1 MHESFLH
8 PWRHHHGT
16 DDQPKPAPYDSGQ
29 LQPRRDGPMTLT
41 EVLDA
46 IDSKRAEIQN
56 SASAVFYKLDELAK
70 TELPKLRAFAT
81 AAESDPLVH
90 EAVLLVEA
98 ELPPGVKPLLTL
110 LLHNAN
116 PANNA
121 PASQTITGIMAEPPA
136 APVDVVD
143 QAPAA
148 PVSAT

>member
-1 MHESFLH
+1 
-8 PWRHHHGT
+8 
-16 DDQPKPAPYDSGQ
+16 
-29 LQPRRDGPMTLT
+29 MTLT

-46 IDSKRAEIQN
+46 IDAKAAEVKQ
-56 SASAVFYKLDELAK
+56 SASAVFYKLDSMAQ
-70 TELPKLRAFAT
+70 TELPKLRAFAV

-90 EAVLLVEA
+90 EAVQLVEA

-136 APVDVVD
+136 APAGVVD
-143 QAPAA
+143 QAAAA